1 MKEYEKLDS
10 IEKSINELKELS
22 KKKDEQIQELIKQRD
37 ELRKNKESYIVKTY
51 VYGILVILVFG
62 LVIYIFYEMMNKV
75 NFGTCDV

>member
-37 ELRKNKESYIVKTY
+37 ELRKNKESYIAKTY

-62 LVIYIFYEMMNKV
+62 LVIFIFYEMMNKV
-75 NFGTCDV
+75 NFGTCDI